1 MNLADVT
8 IGKNWE
14 DFTMQLIYY
23 IGPLMVAFLVYVID
37 GEHGRTCCI
46 CRRSIHQS
54 CCLDALELISFVM
67 KVLVNLDIISQA
79 SPGECYSS
87 GSSSERRSGAVVP
100 IDNTSNYPISV
111 FALTLASTG
120 TSVAFS
126 YLGRSFDNALT
137 SKNREEFVKQLI
149 YYLGLLVAA
158 LPRVINSTIFEVY
171 VIRGYAQDTVA
182 LRWRAWMTKRYM
194 AQYFSQRSYYN
205 IQSLALIDNPDQ
217 RVVDD
222 IDSFTGTAL
231 RFSMTLFHSI
241 TDLASFSGILY
252 RIYPPLFGVLLV
264 YSIGGSCITFLLG
277 KDLMNLNFIQEKSE
291 ADFRYGL
298 VRIRENAESIAFYG
312 GEKDELQL
320 LLERFKQALSNY
332 SKLLIASRN
341 LRFFQIFYNN
351 LIQILPAAVV
361 APFYFAGKVDF
372 GIASQSFHAFSSVLD
387 DLSLVVDEFQ
397 SLSSFSAVVDRL
409 GEFSDIL
416 DQQGVVNASE
426 PSTIKSIET
435 TESETLTLVEG
446 LSFRMV
452 AGQNLLMNN
461 SGLRPDNWPQWK
473 WQDIVLAGLWK
484 SGQGTIARNAAMDV
498 FFVPQKPYMTLGTLR
513 QQLLYPTWSTDG
525 EKKHDHGSENF
536 GLLLHVNLSEVC
548 SHDPES
554 KHSDADLMEVLR
566 RVKLEQLLERSIHL
580 DANADWSS
588 VLSLGEQQR
597 LAFARLL
604 LSKPKLALLDEATSA
619 IDEATEAYLYRLL
632 LESGTCVMSV
642 GHRSTLR
649 EFHTHL
655 LFFSPRIS
663 GTSFAT
669 L

>member
-1 MNLADVT
+1 MA
-8 IGKNWE
+8 
-14 DFTMQLIYY
+14 F
-23 IGPLMVAFLVYVID
+23 VASAPAVSSRRHYNQGLDSARCIVRSRISFLKL
-37 GEHGRTCCI
+37 
-46 CRRSIHQS
+46 RRVNAI
-54 CCLDALELISFVM
+54 ALEAAVKEDPEQLSPLITPKRTTDFQTLFRRFC
-67 KVLVNLDIISQA
+67 KVAQPYWLDSKEGNQA
-79 SPGECYSS
+79 ILRLS
-87 GSSSERRSGAVVP
+87 
-100 IDNTSNYPISV
+100 SV

-137 SKNREEFVKQLI
+137 NKNREEFVKHLI
-149 YYLGLLVAA
+149 YYLGLMVAT
-158 LPRVINSTIFEVY
+158 LPVY
-171 VIRGYAQDTVA
+171 VIRGYARDTLA

-222 IDSFTGTAL
+222 IGSFTRTAL
-231 RFSMTLFHSI
+231 VFTMTLFHSI

-264 YSIGGSCITFLLG
+264 YSIGGTGISFLLG
-277 KDLMNLNFIQEKSE
+277 KDLMNLNFVQEKSE
-291 ADFRYGL
+291 ADFRFGM
-298 VRIRENAESIAFYG
+298 VRVRENAESIAFYG

-320 LLERFKQALSNY
+320 LLERFKQAFSNY

-372 GIASQSFHAFSSVLD
+372 GIVSQSFYAFSSVLY

-426 PSTIKSIET
+426 LSTIKSIET
-435 TESETLTLVEG
+435 TESGVLIEVSTLTLLSPQHTLTLVEG
-446 LSFRMV
+446 LSFRMI
-452 AGQNLLMNN
+452 AGQNLLITGP
-461 SGLRPDNWPQWK
+461 SGSGKTSFLRA
-473 WQDIVLAGLWK
+473 IAGLWK

-525 EKKHDHGSENF
+525 EKKHDQ
-536 GLLLHVNLSEVC
+536 
-548 SHDPES
+548 ES

-566 RVKLEQLLERSIHL
+566 RVKLEQLLERSFHL

-649 EFHTHL
+649 KFHTHL
-655 LFFSPRIS
+655 LFFSPQIS
-663 GTSFAT
+663 GTSISEWSLQDLPQRTSFE
-669 L
+669 

>member
-1 MNLADVT
+1 RTTDFQTLFRRFCKVAQPYWLDSKEGNQAILRLA
-8 IGKNWE
+8 
-14 DFTMQLIYY
+14 
-23 IGPLMVAFLVYVID
+23 
-37 GEHGRTCCI
+37 
-46 CRRSIHQS
+46 
-54 CCLDALELISFVM
+54 
-67 KVLVNLDIISQA
+67 
-79 SPGECYSS
+79 
-87 GSSSERRSGAVVP
+87 
-100 IDNTSNYPISV
+100 SV

-137 SKNREEFVKQLI
+137 SKNREEFFKQLI

-158 LPRVINSTIFEVY
+158 LPVY
-171 VIRGYAQDTVA
+171 VIRGYAQDTLA

-372 GIASQSFHAFSSVLD
+372 GIVSQSFHAFSSVLD
-387 DLSLVVDEFQ
+387 DLSLVVDDFQ

-435 TESETLTLVEG
+435 TESEVLIEVSTLTLLSPQQTLTLVEG
-446 LSFRMV
+446 LSFRMI
-452 AGQNLLMNN
+452 AGQNLLITGP
-461 SGLRPDNWPQWK
+461 SGSGKTSFLRAIAGLR
-473 WQDIVLAGLWK
+473 K

-536 GLLLHVNLSEVC
+536 GLLLLVNLSEVC

-663 GTSFAT
+663 GTSISEWSLQDLPQRTSFE
-669 L
+669 

>member
-1 MNLADVT
+1 MAFAALAPEVSSRRHYNQGLDSARCIVRSR
-8 IGKNWE
+8 IS
-14 DFTMQLIYY
+14 
-23 IGPLMVAFLVYVID
+23 FLKL
-37 GEHGRTCCI
+37 
-46 CRRSIHQS
+46 RRVNAI
-54 CCLDALELISFVM
+54 ALEAAVKEDPEQLSPLITPKRTTDFQTLFRRFC
-67 KVLVNLDIISQA
+67 KVAQPYWLDSKEGNQA
-79 SPGECYSS
+79 IL
-87 GSSSERRSGAVVP
+87 RLA
-100 IDNTSNYPISV
+100 SV

-126 YLGRSFDNALT
+126 YLGRSFNNALT
-137 SKNREEFVKQLI
+137 NKNREEFVKHLI
-149 YYLGLLVAA
+149 YYLGLMVAA
-158 LPRVINSTIFEVY
+158 LPVY
-171 VIRGYAQDTVA
+171 VIRGYARDTLA

-222 IDSFTGTAL
+222 IGSFTRTAL
-231 RFSMTLFHSI
+231 IFTMTLFHSI

-264 YSIGGSCITFLLG
+264 YSIGGTGISFLLG
-277 KDLMNLNFIQEKSE
+277 KDLMNLNFVQEKSE
-291 ADFRYGL
+291 ADFRFGL
-298 VRIRENAESIAFYG
+298 VRVRESAESIAFYG

-320 LLERFKQALSNY
+320 LLERFKQAFSNY

-372 GIASQSFHAFSSVLD
+372 GIVSQSFHAFSSVLY

-416 DQQGVVNASE
+416 DEQGVMNASE
-426 PSTIKSIET
+426 LITIKSIET
-435 TESETLTLVEG
+435 TESEDDRWTKSSDQVTG
-446 LSFRMV
+446 PSGSGKTSF
-452 AGQNLLMNN
+452 
-461 SGLRPDNWPQWK
+461 LRA
-473 WQDIVLAGLWK
+473 IAGLWK
-484 SGQGTIARNAAMDV
+484 SGQGTIARNSTMDV

-525 EKKHDHGSENF
+525 EKKHDQ
-536 GLLLHVNLSEVC
+536 
-548 SHDPES
+548 ES
-554 KHSDADLMEVLR
+554 KHSDTDLMEVLR
-566 RVKLEQLLERSIHL
+566 RVKLEQLLERSFHL

-642 GHRSTLR
+642 GHRSTLH

-655 LFFSPRIS
+655 LFFSPQIS
-663 GTSFAT
+663 GTSISEWSLHDLPQRTSFE
-669 L
+669 

>member
-1 MNLADVT
+1 M
-8 IGKNWE
+8 
-14 DFTMQLIYY
+14 
-23 IGPLMVAFLVYVID
+23 AFAASAP
-37 GEHGRTCCI
+37 TASS
-46 CRRSIHQS
+46 RRHYNQG
-54 CCLDALELISFVM
+54 LDSARCKVRSRISFFKLRRVNAIALEAAVKEDLKQLSPLITPKRTTDFQTLIRRFC
-67 KVLVNLDIISQA
+67 KVAQPYWLDSKEGNQA
-79 SPGECYSS
+79 IL
-87 GSSSERRSGAVVP
+87 RLA
-100 IDNTSNYPISV
+100 SV

-126 YLGRSFDNALT
+126 YLGRNFDNALT

-149 YYLGLLVAA
+149 YYLGLMVAA
-158 LPRVINSTIFEVY
+158 LPVY
-171 VIRGYAQDTVA
+171 VIRGYARDTLA

-194 AQYFSQRSYYN
+194 AQYLSERSYYN

-222 IDSFTGTAL
+222 IGSFTRTAL
-231 RFSMTLFHSI
+231 IFTMTLFHSI

-264 YSIGGSCITFLLG
+264 YSIGGTGLSFLLG
-277 KDLMNLNFIQEKSE
+277 KDLMNLNFVQEKSE

-298 VRIRENAESIAFYG
+298 VRVRENAESIAFYG
-312 GEKDELQL
+312 GEMDELHL
-320 LLERFKQALSNY
+320 LLERFKQVFSNY

-341 LRFFQIFYNN
+341 LSFFQVFYSN
-351 LIQILPAAVV
+351 LIRILPAAVV
-361 APFYFAGKVDF
+361 APFYFSGKVDF
-372 GIASQSFHAFSSVLD
+372 GIVSQSFYAFSSVLR
-387 DLSLVVDEFQ
+387 DLSLVVQAFQ

-416 DQQGVVNASE
+416 DKKCVVNTLE
-426 PSTIKSIET
+426 LSTIKSIET
-435 TESETLTLVEG
+435 TESDVLIEVSTLTLLSPQHTLTLVEG
-446 LSFRMV
+446 LSFRMIT
-452 AGQNLLMNN
+452 GQNFLITGP
-461 SGLRPDNWPQWK
+461 SGSGKTSFLRA
-473 WQDIVLAGLWK
+473 IAGLWN
-484 SGQGTIARNAAMDV
+484 SGGGTIARNSTMDI

-513 QQLLYPTWSTDG
+513 QQILYPTWSKDG
-525 EKKHDHGSENF
+525 EKKHDQ
-536 GLLLHVNLSEVC
+536 
-548 SHDPES
+548 ES

-566 RVKLEQLLERSIHL
+566 RVKLEQLLERSFHL

-655 LFFSPRIS
+655 ILFSPQIS
-663 GTSFAT
+663 GTSISEWSLQDLPQRTNF
-669 L
+669 